1 MYTWS
6 EQKFANETLLCRRD
20 HSKKYTCR
28 PNGEIQSEGIGID
41 GAISIE
47 GASVYFKPS
56 DFHVYESSCGENCS
70 RGKDE
75 FREIIFYHI
84 ADDKKQNAAT
94 VYCNIMHMIK

>member
-56 DFHVYESSCGENCS
+56 DFHVCESSCEENCS

-75 FREIIFYHI
+75 FREIMFYHI